1 MIAQASQD
9 AFKELLSWMTT
20 ENGQIGIFDASNVTI
35 ARRAKLTEL
44 ANQHSRRHEGCNI
57 SLVFIECIVT
67 DEDVIH
73 TLMRWKVRHS
83 ADFKGLSEP
92 KAMEDLADRIRNY
105 EKSYQTVR
113 EAEGAYIK
121 IFDLKAKVHAC
132 NIFGRMAK
140 SVLPYV
146 LAIHQLNRPVF
157 LLVVREKGGGGAE
170 GGSAHDADLLPPVI
184 NPGLIKW
191 ASGYKRGSELLIL
204 TSTQPSALIHAAAVA
219 QAAGSASPVHRT
231 ALAPIDRRAL
241 DFAEE
246 QARLGLLPGMS
257 AQDLDGV
264 KPQVEGVNS
273 PRRAKSLEPGIGVG
287 RVDSAVGHESPLLS
301 PVGGQPPPPEE
312 ALGSF
317 KMTFGERLQDLVVR
331 LEPLALEIEG
341 STSPVLIVAH
351 EGAVRALRAFLL
363 PEAARKDILTRELLD
378 TSVTM
383 SASQLL
389 EYTKN
394 DFAAYEEKVHALR

>member
-1 MIAQASQD
+1 
-9 AFKELLSWMTT
+9 
-20 ENGQIGIFDASNVTI
+20 
-35 ARRAKLTEL
+35 
-44 ANQHSRRHEGCNI
+44 
-57 SLVFIECIVT
+57 
-67 DEDVIH
+67 
-73 TLMRWKVRHS
+73 
-83 ADFKGLSEP
+83 
-92 KAMEDLADRIRNY
+92 
-105 EKSYQTVR
+105 
-113 EAEGAYIK
+113 
-121 IFDLKAKVHAC
+121 
-132 NIFGRMAK
+132 
-140 SVLPYV
+140 
-146 LAIHQLNRPVF
+146 
-157 LLVVREKGGGGAE
+157 
-170 GGSAHDADLLPPVI
+170 
-184 NPGLIKW
+184 
-191 ASGYKRGSELLIL
+191 
-204 TSTQPSALIHAAAVA
+204 
-219 QAAGSASPVHRT
+219 
-231 ALAPIDRRAL
+231 
-241 DFAEE
+241 
-246 QARLGLLPGMS
+246 MS

>member
-1 MIAQASQD
+1 MGGEEGAAVRDERVAEGLALSLKPPQIQFGESIHGKMDFQNTMREIETAHKKRERLTSDVEKLVLVLVGLPARGKSMYGHKLSQFLSWRGYKVKNFGVGAWRRGDRNPGKAKLDFGDASPTTKRRGLKGLASFAEDAPAPEDPKKEEQRGQFSSGVLLRQLQVVCRRDARAGTHMHALTPRLLSFFSRIRPERLSLSHASSPFYMIAQASQD

-170 GGSAHDADLLPPVI
+170 GGSAHDADLL
-184 NPGLIKW
+184 
-191 ASGYKRGSELLIL
+191 
-204 TSTQPSALIHAAAVA
+204 
-219 QAAGSASPVHRT
+219 
-231 ALAPIDRRAL
+231 
-241 DFAEE
+241 
-246 QARLGLLPGMS
+246 
-257 AQDLDGV
+257 
-264 KPQVEGVNS
+264 
-273 PRRAKSLEPGIGVG
+273 
-287 RVDSAVGHESPLLS
+287 
-301 PVGGQPPPPEE
+301 
-312 ALGSF
+312 
-317 KMTFGERLQDLVVR
+317 
-331 LEPLALEIEG
+331 
-341 STSPVLIVAH
+341 
-351 EGAVRALRAFLL
+351 LR
-363 PEAARKDILTRELLD
+363 
-378 TSVTM
+378 
-383 SASQLL
+383 
-389 EYTKN
+389 
-394 DFAAYEEKVHALR
+394 